1 MPNLI
6 PNHGGYR
13 QLRSFQMSTI
23 IYDLTLIFIKK
34 YIPLSSR
41 TNDQMHQAAR
51 SGKQNIAEGS
61 MASGTSKKT
70 EIKLI
75 GVARASLEELLLD
88 YEDYLREHRLELWSK
103 EDSRVLGIRAL
114 SYKENKSYTTYTTY
128 LSSPESAAN
137 CLICLI
143 HQANYLLDQQLRTLE
158 KELLEKGGFTENLY
172 HKRIEYRK
180 KQ

>member
-1 MPNLI
+1 MSNLI
-6 PNHGGYR
+6 PAHGGYR
-13 QLRSFQMSTI
+13 QLKSFQMATI
-23 IYDLTLIFIKK
+23 VYDLTLIFIEK
-34 YIPLSSR
+34 YIPKGSR

-88 YEDYLREHRLELWSK
+88 YEDYLREHRLKLWSK
-103 EDSRVLGIRAL
+103 EDSRVKEIRSL
-114 SYKENKSYTTYTTY
+114 SYTTNKSYSTY
-128 LSSPESAAN
+128 LSYLSLPESAAN

-143 HQANYLLDQQLRTLE
+143 HQANYLLDQLLRTLD

-172 HKRIEYRK
+172 NKRMEYRK
-180 KQ
+180 NK